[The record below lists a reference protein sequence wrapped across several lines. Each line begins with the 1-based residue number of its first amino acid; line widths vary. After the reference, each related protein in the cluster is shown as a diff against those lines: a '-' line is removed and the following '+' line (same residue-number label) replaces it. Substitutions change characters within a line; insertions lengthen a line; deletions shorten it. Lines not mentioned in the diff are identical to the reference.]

1 MKDGQFKN
9 FMGYRECPRC
19 KKSGSFKVIGGKRPG
34 LECPNCGIFFPSET
48 WESKEGTLVR
58 RYPKQKKRNTY
69 VNKDAFAGGTRVTFH
84 VQDEWDI
91 LDPNKVEGNL
101 PDLSSW

>member
-19 KKSGSFKVIGGKRPG
+19 KRSGVFKVIGGKRPG

-48 WESKEGTLVR
+48 WESKDGTLVR
-58 RYPKQKKRNTY
+58 RYPKAKPRKTY
-69 VNKDAFAGGTRVTFH
+69 VAPGVLTGTAYKTH
-84 VQDEWDI
+84 IQDEWDI
-91 LDPNKVEGNL
+91 LDPDRVEGDL
-101 PDLSSW
+101 PDLSEW